1 MHFIP
6 QIVAV
11 SCAVSYAAANI
22 AARYGMKHSNPA
34 TMTLVSFTTQT
45 VVLGAIVGVS
55 GSIPPLSYFPA
66 ILFVGIG
73 FVMPVIRML
82 SFMGI
87 ATLGA
92 SRSVALRTSHPLFGA
107 LFAVLVLGEE
117 LKPAVLTGTVLVIAG
132 TFLISWQR
140 EEGRGTVR
148 WWYALFPLTAALI
161 TGLIQ
166 PMVRY
171 GFSFSDYPVFF
182 TALVGAT
189 SLSVSL
195 AVAPVVTKFQRLHWN
210 LGSLKSL
217 VLAALLENL
226 GFLLFMTA
234 FNLAPVASVSPLIA
248 TSPMWVV
255 LATLVIFR
263 DLERVATSTLFGTL
277 MTVAG
282 TVIITIAHA

>member
-1 MHFIP
+1 MHFAP

-11 SCAVSYAAANI
+11 SCAMSYAAANI
-22 AARYGMKHSNPA
+22 AARYGMKDSNPA

-45 VVLGAIVGVS
+45 VVLAAIVGVS
-55 GSIPPLSYFPA
+55 GNIPPLSYFPTV
-66 ILFVGIG
+66 LFVGIG

-92 SRSVALRTSHPLFGA
+92 SRSVALRTTHPLFGA
-107 LFAVLVLGEE
+107 LFAVLVLREE
-117 LKPAVLTGTVLVIAG
+117 LKPAILAGTVLVIAG

-140 EEGRGTVR
+140 EEGRAAER

-166 PMVRY
+166 PLVRY

-189 SLSVSL
+189 SLSVSV
-195 AVAPVVTKFQRLHWN
+195 VAGPVITKFQPLRWSVK
-210 LGSLKSL
+210 SLRSL

-234 FNLAPVASVSPLIA
+234 FDLAPVATVSPLIA

-255 LATLVIFR
+255 LATVVIFR
-263 DLERVATSTLFGTL
+263 DLERVAKSTIAGTV

-282 TVIITIAHA
+282 TVIITIGHP

>member
-1 MHFIP
+1 M
-6 QIVAV
+6 
-11 SCAVSYAAANI
+11 SYAAANI
-22 AARYGMKHSNPA
+22 AARYGMKESNPA

-45 VVLGAIVGVS
+45 VVLGTIVGVS
-55 GSIPPLSYFPA
+55 GSIPPLSYFPT
-66 ILFVGIG
+66 ILFVGVG
-73 FVMPVIRML
+73 FVMPLIRML

-92 SRSVALRTSHPLFGA
+92 ARSVALRTSHPLFGA

-117 LKPAVLTGTVLVIAG
+117 LKPAVMAGTMLVIVG

-140 EEGRGTVR
+140 EQGHAAER
-148 WWYALFPLTAALI
+148 WWYVLFPLTAALI

-166 PMVRY
+166 PLVRY
-171 GFSFSDYPVFF
+171 GFSFSDYPLFF

-189 SLSVSL
+189 SLSVSV
-195 AVAPVVTKFQRLHWN
+195 AVAPVITKFQPLHC
-210 LGSLKSL
+210 SLKGLRSL
-217 VLAALLENL
+217 VLAGLLENL

-234 FNLAPVASVSPLIA
+234 FDLAPVANVSPLIA

-255 LATLVIFR
+255 LATVVMFR
-263 DLERVATSTLFGTL
+263 DLEKVAATTILGTI

-282 TVIITIAHA
+282 TIIITIGHP

>member
-1 MHFIP
+1 M
-6 QIVAV
+6 
-11 SCAVSYAAANI
+11 SYAAANI
-22 AARYGMKHSNPA
+22 AARYGMKDSNPA

-45 VVLGAIVGVS
+45 VVLAAIVAVS
-55 GSIPPLSYFPA
+55 GNIPPLSYFPT
-66 ILFVGIG
+66 ILFVGVG
-73 FVMPVIRML
+73 FVMPIIRML

-92 SRSVALRTSHPLFGA
+92 SRSVALRTTHPLFGA

-117 LKPAVLTGTVLVIAG
+117 LKPAILAGTVLVIAG

-140 EEGRGTVR
+140 EEGRVAEC

-166 PMVRY
+166 PLVRY

-189 SLSVSL
+189 SLSVS
-195 AVAPVVTKFQRLHWN
+195 VAAGPVITKFQPLRWSVN
-210 LGSLKSL
+210 SLRSL

-234 FNLAPVASVSPLIA
+234 FDLAPVATVSPLIA

-255 LATLVIFR
+255 LATMVIFR
-263 DLERVATSTLFGTL
+263 DLERVARSTMVGTL

-282 TVIITIAHA
+282 TIIITVGHA